1 MSSTPMTKPQQ
12 PDGALA
18 DNLTHT
24 TLQHGPSSSPGRQ
37 IGAAQARAGA
47 VPQTAVTPAVTRRY
61 SSGLLNFAAHSPEGG
76 QRDRKSHSARLWRTD
91 RTDCS
96 STERRFLGGASAWV
110 CPSSVLPLAAPRPGP
125 PPHGPQRARGRGCAW
140 SWGGGGKPRAALA
153 GLP

>member
-96 STERRFLGGASAWV
+96 STERRLRARTQGDCRLPPATILARALAKRCLGGPALSESN
-110 CPSSVLPLAAPRPGP
+110 PS
-125 PPHGPQRARGRGCAW
+125 H
-140 SWGGGGKPRAALA
+140 
-153 GLP
+153 